1 MRSASSTDRQLLQRW
16 LKAPTTPQRVVR
28 RSRIVLL
35 AIDGMREQDIA
46 AKVGV
51 SRPTVRLWLARF
63 DKLGVEGLL
72 RDAPGRGRRSSLDPA
87 QVRQKL
93 AEGGL
98 LNAEGKP
105 VSLRRAAAFLGTSPS
120 ALVASVEE
128 GAPVTTIGVES
139 KWTKLICGELFQT
152 PASVVIT

>member
-51 SRPTVRLWLARF
+51 SRPTVRLWLSRF

-72 RDAPGRGRRSSLDPA
+72 RDAPGRGRRPSLEPA
-87 QVRQKL
+87 QVRQQL

-105 VSLRRAAAFLGTSPS
+105 VSLRRAAVFLRTSPS
-120 ALVASVEE
+120 ALWRALKKV
-128 GAPVTTIGVES
+128 P
-139 KWTKLICGELFQT
+139 Q
-152 PASVVIT
+152 